1 MHEVPTFGKEL
12 KRLKDQV
19 HAKKKK
25 KKKTLVLWMGIK
37 EKYRIFSFSE
47 FCRLSV
53 NNLIIL
59 NRK

>member
-19 HAKKKK
+19 HAKK

>member
-25 KKKTLVLWMGIK
+25 KTLVLWMGIK
-37 EKYRIFSFSE
+37 EKYRIFSLSE

>member
-19 HAKKKK
+19 HAQKK

>member
-25 KKKTLVLWMGIK
+25 KDI
-37 EKYRIFSFSE
+37 SFMDGHQ
-47 FCRLSV
+47 
-53 NNLIIL
+53 
-59 NRK
+59 RKIPYI

>member
-25 KKKTLVLWMGIK
+25 KKKDI
-37 EKYRIFSFSE
+37 SFMDGHQ
-47 FCRLSV
+47 
-53 NNLIIL
+53 
-59 NRK
+59 RKIPYI

>member
-19 HAKKKK
+19 HAK

>member
-19 HAKKKK
+19 HATKK

>member
-19 HAKKKK
+19 HAKK

-59 NRK
+59 YRK

>member
-19 HAKKKK
+19 HAKK

-47 FCRLSV
+47 FCMLSV

>member
-25 KKKTLVLWMGIK
+25 KKDI
-37 EKYRIFSFSE
+37 SFMDGHQ
-47 FCRLSV
+47 
-53 NNLIIL
+53 
-59 NRK
+59 RKIPYI